1 MTTLRPGQRLLT
13 IPGHGLTVTQG
24 RATLHAGA
32 ASWWLEG
39 GVAAANAIVVYQPK
53 GAASLAASYTNL
65 ANPGTYNAAPGKAP
79 AFDTATGWGFTAA
92 SSQYLISSGFAIAND
107 QTASV
112 LVRVSDVAATGRR
125 VAIGFNNEF
134 WISPSWDATYKFYV
148 SRGGS
153 QKLYTPIATSGVLGT
168 AGLANYLN
176 GASLGNHSAQSA
188 SGNITSFAIGANSA
202 TSPANYLTGNVLA
215 FALYNT
221 TLSAPQVAAI
231 SAAMAAL

>member
-92 SSQYLISSGFAIAND
+92 SSQYLISSNFAIANN

-112 LVRVSDVAATGRR
+112 LVRFSDTAMTGR
-125 VAIGFNNEF
+125 GFLFGFAGEF
-134 WISPSWDATYKFYV
+134 GIQPYFDGTDKLFR
-148 SRGGS
+148 SRGAS
-153 QKLYTPIATSGVLGT
+153 QKRYVPVATSGVVAT
-168 AGLANYLN
+168 AGLANYLD
-176 GASLGNHSAQSA
+176 GSFLGNHSSIAAGSDMTTIAIGSQSA
-188 SGNITSFAIGANSA
+188 TVPGNYLQGKIQAFAIYNV
-202 TSPANYLTGNVLA
+202 TLT
-215 FALYNT
+215 
-221 TLSAPQVAAI
+221 APQVAAV